1 MAIDN
6 MQGKVSTTGTMNQ
19 KPSVPKAPNLS
30 GLGQGQ
36 PAPTTKQPTP
46 PPAAAG
52 TISPLKEEFPEATE
66 TELMFAERAKSLT
79 DEDQAALQTVL
90 SPSVRNALGKLI
102 PEFKPVMD
110 QFGSN
115 EPNVVI
121 PVSLVGNY
129 AMRLYGVDDPNQ
141 AISQFYDD
149 VTSGIDQQMGQQTTN
164 VPPSQPTQT
173 AGLMTSP
180 QNMETV

>member
-6 MQGKVSTTGTMNQ
+6 MQGRVSTTGMMNE
-19 KPSVPKAPNLS
+19 KPKTPKAPNLS
-30 GLGQGQ
+30 ALGKGK
-36 PAPTTKQPTP
+36 PAPVEKTAM

-52 TISPLKEEFPEATE
+52 TTNPLKQQFPEASE

-90 SPSVRNALGKLI
+90 SPSVKNALAKII

-110 QFGSN
+110 AFGTN

-121 PVSLVGNY
+121 PMSLMSNY
-129 AMRLYGVDDPNQ
+129 AMKIYGNTNPEE
-141 AISQFYDD
+141 AIARFYDD
-149 VTSGIDQQMGQQTTN
+149 VTSDIDRQMDQNN
-164 VPPSQPTQT
+164 VPPSQ
-173 AGLMTSP
+173 GLMTSP
-180 QNMETV
+180 QTT

>member
-6 MQGKVSTTGTMNQ
+6 MQGKVSTTGMMNK
-19 KPSVPKAPNLS
+19 KPSVPKAPNLT
-30 GLGQGQ
+30 GLGKRET
-36 PAPTTKQPTP
+36 APTPKQTT

-52 TISPLKEEFPEATE
+52 TTNPLQQEFPEASD

-90 SPSVRNALGKLI
+90 SPSVKNALGKII

-110 QFGSN
+110 AYGTN

-121 PVSLVGNY
+121 PMSLMSNY
-129 AMRLYGVDDPNQ
+129 AMKVYGNNNPEE
-141 AISQFYDD
+141 AIARFYDD
-149 VTSGIDQQMGQQTTN
+149 VTSDIDRQMDQNN
-164 VPPSQPTQT
+164 VPPSQ
-173 AGLMTSP
+173 GLMTSP
-180 QNMETV
+180 QTT